1 MKRLLML
8 FIIIPIIFT
17 SSCVSLEKERPDTS
31 MAPSGTP
38 DSTAKPSVETA
49 AGPGEAINITD
60 KKDLNQATTDVTPV
74 IIVPGIMGS
83 ELVYNGN
90 YIWMPFPEIDKDL
103 ESLSQLEL
111 LTYTNKIINS
121 LNYMQFSDNAVSQ
134 YAVSPVQLSPVGTI
148 IQDRSYNIGAEN
160 TFFALAETLS
170 LYFGSNNVFFFGY
183 DWRTNVMDSGT
194 KLSEY
199 IDYVCKATGQDKV
212 HIIAHSMGGL
222 VTTAYLMQAKE
233 IKADKVITAGTPF
246 GGADKATAILL
257 GGDLNDFITDYLE
270 GYDVNVDKI
279 EEAATFMSALSNL
292 LLGLAK
298 SYPSLYTLTPAKS
311 EVLLFSHKTTA
322 AQYGLGDRKSLNDNY
337 KTAWSKVTHYN
348 IVGTGHDAISFDITD
363 SDTHQGK
370 ADGDGTVTKES
381 ATYGGLFDD
390 ITKEF
395 VMTHTGLISNEE
407 CVCYIVELL
416 DSKS

>member
-60 KKDLNQATTDVTPV
+60 KKDPNQTASNVTPV
-74 IIVPGIMGS
+74 ILVPGIMGS
-83 ELVYNGN
+83 ELMYNGE
-90 YIWMPFPEIDKDL
+90 YVWLPFPEIDGDIS
-103 ESLSQLEL
+103 SLSQLQL
-111 LTYTNKIINS
+111 LTYTNKIANS
-121 LNYMQFSDNAVSQ
+121 LNYMRFSNDAISQ
-134 YAVSPVQLSPVGTI
+134 YEVSPVQLSPVGTI
-148 IQDRSYNIGAEN
+148 IQDRSYNIGAQN

-170 LYFGSNNVFFFGY
+170 LYFGSNNVYFFGY
-183 DWRTNVMDSGT
+183 DWRCNIMDSGV
-194 KLSEY
+194 KLAEY
-199 IDYVCKATGQDKV
+199 IDYVCKATGKDKV
-212 HIIAHSMGGL
+212 HIVAHSMGGL
-222 VTTAYLMQAKE
+222 VTTAYLMQTKE
-233 IKADKVITAGTPF
+233 IKVDKVITAGTPF
-246 GGADKATAILL
+246 GGADKATAVLL
-257 GGDLNDFITDYLE
+257 GGSLSDLIADYLKSGQVDLGNME
-270 GYDVNVDKI
+270 GMT
-279 EEAATFMSALSNL
+279 TFMTALSDM

-298 SYPSLYTLTPAKS
+298 TFPSLYTLTPAKS
-311 EVLLFSHKTTA
+311 EVLLLGHNTTA
-322 AQYGLGDRKSLNDNY
+322 AQFGLGDRKSLNNSLES
-337 KTAWSKVTHYN
+337 AWSKVTHYN
-348 IVGTGHDAISFDITD
+348 IVGTGHDAISFDITA
-363 SDTHQGK
+363 SGTHQGK